1 MRESLR
7 SSQLQITS
15 RKLQIRQSGYMLIT
29 LMLMIALAAM
39 ALLAVLPDMLQQL
52 KRDREEEMCHRG
64 TAYIRAIQ
72 HFYKKFGRYP
82 TRIEELEETNKMRF
96 LRHRYTDPVNR
107 DPATGKEQVQTPPH
121 AGCQPEQRPRAR
133 RSPGLAG
140 MQGQAGGL
148 LGQQGGINGPNG
160 LQGALG
166 QLQQGG
172 LPSGLPQPGAAPQ
185 QNADEDEPGAQAG
198 SGASTGGSNSASGN
212 APGELPTH
220 PPVPALSAP
229 PREPAQGLNGTVFG
243 GGPILGVAS
252 LSKAKT
258 IREFNKKNHYNEWLF
273 IYDPTSDRGGLLVG
287 PWETPQVKN
296 IGGATP
302 ASQLTQGTQQPG
314 GFGSPIGG
322 SPIRRLAIR
331 TAAKPATA
339 SAKSHAG
346 PRPAIATAPAARFRP
361 LTSFVYPV
369 VRFTQESSDQQRQSR
384 YSA

>member
-1 MRESLR
+1 M
-7 SSQLQITS
+7 
-15 RKLQIRQSGYMLIT
+15 QIRQSGYMLIT

-107 DPATGKEQVQTPPH
+107 DPATGKEREFKLLHMQDVSLNNGPVL
-121 AGCQPEQRPRAR
+121 GGV
-133 RSPGLAG
+133 PGLAG

-212 APGELPTH
+212 APGGTPNSSTG
-220 PPVPALSAP
+220 PGAFGAT
-229 PREPAQGLNGTVFG
+229 QGTGTGLNGTVFG

-322 SPIRRLAIR
+322 SQFGGSQFGQQQSPQQPPQNP
-331 TAAKPATA
+331 TQ
-339 SAKSHAG
+339 G
-346 PRPAIATAPAARFRP
+346 P
-361 LTSFVYPV
+361 
-369 VRFTQESSDQQRQSR
+369 DQP
-384 YSA
+384 